1 MLKNTSTKR
10 KLLLLPIAF
19 IFIVII
25 SALIFSYF
33 DNIEKRQTNAAGQT
47 DLFIQ
52 QVLKGRISVYQFLRS
67 PDESKAKI
75 VKDDFELLNNYVLKL
90 KPILVVKE
98 NIDLCDVIVN
108 ESKNYIKSFDE
119 MSQKRIPD
127 YKNGIEKETPEI
139 LAVITRMVDIGLKLE
154 NQLALIN
161 KNTIERKEKAINTM
175 NIALIA
181 IALIAIIFFVTF
193 SLVLSNQL
201 ITTLNNFQK
210 GLLSFFG
217 YLNKESTTVEMLD
230 DANHD
235 EFGNMAKIVNENISK
250 TKRTIDSD
258 NVFLEEI
265 NQIAIT
271 IKEGFLNK
279 RLENKTETQSL
290 EELRHHIND
299 MLLSLQLRV
308 CTNINDISLALEK
321 YAKLDFTH
329 RIKGCNSGVTVG
341 LNNLAD
347 IINDM
352 LVENKSNGLTLG
364 ESSHIL
370 LKNVDTLNRNSNE
383 AAAALEETAAAVEEI
398 SSNISNNTNNI
409 VKMSQLASSVTDSAS
424 KGEKLA
430 NQTTDAMNEIDKE
443 VNAINEA
450 ITVIDQIA
458 FQTNIL
464 SLNAAVEAATA
475 GEAGK
480 GFAVVAAEVRNLAS
494 RSADAA
500 KEIKILVETATK
512 KADQGKKISE
522 DMISGYKML
531 NDNISQTIELI
542 KNVEGSSKEQLAGI
556 EQIND
561 AISALDQQT
570 QQNAII
576 ATQTYEVAI
585 QTDTIAKLVVSN
597 ANAKE
602 FIGKNEVTAKVLENK
617 PTSTQTPTKNIPTK
631 TTTPNKI
638 TSNIKRD
645 TKVVSSNTK
654 DDDEWA
660 SF

>member
-1 MLKNTSTKR
+1 MLKNISTKI
-10 KLLLLPIAF
+10 KLMLLPTAF
-19 IFIVII
+19 IGIVII
-25 SALIFSYF
+25 SALIFTYF
-33 DNIEKRQTNAAGQT
+33 NRITEQRTDAANQT

-67 PDESKAKI
+67 PDEAKAKI
-75 VKDDFELLNNYVLKL
+75 VKDDFELLINHVLDLKSKL
-90 KPILVVKE
+90 GIQE
-98 NIDLCDVIVN
+98 NKDLCDLIVN

-119 MSQKRIPD
+119 LAQKRIPD

-139 LAVITRMVDIGLKLE
+139 LTVIKQISEIGLNLE
-154 NQLALIN
+154 KQLKQIN
-161 KNTIERKEKAINTM
+161 TNATEAKKDAVNTM
-175 NIALIA
+175 NIVLIA
-181 IALIAIIFFVTF
+181 IAIVAIIFFLGF
-193 SLVLSNQL
+193 SLLLSNQL
-201 ITTLNNFQK
+201 IATINNFQK

-217 YLNKESTTVEMLD
+217 YLNKESTNVEMLD

-235 EFGNMAKIVNENISK
+235 EFGAMAKIVNQNIIK
-250 TKRTIDSD
+250 TKNSIDSD
-258 NVFLEEI
+258 NLFLEEI
-265 NQIAIT
+265 KQIILT
-271 IKEGFLNK
+271 IKDGFLNK
-279 RLENKTETQSL
+279 RLDNKTQTQSL

-299 MLLSLQLRV
+299 MLTSLQSRV

-321 YAKLDFTH
+321 YANLDFTY

-341 LNNLAD
+341 LNNLAN

-352 LVENKSNGLTLG
+352 LVENKSNGLTLD
-364 ESSHIL
+364 SSSVIL

-398 SSNISNNTNNI
+398 SSNISNNTQNI

-430 NQTTDAMNEIDKE
+430 NQTTDAMNEIDEE

-617 PTSTQTPTKNIPTK
+617 SAPQQTLGKSQPQVKKPTS
-631 TTTPNKI
+631 
-638 TSNIKRD
+638 
-645 TKVVSSNTK
+645 NTNN
-654 DDDEWA
+654 DEWA

>member
-1 MLKNTSTKR
+1 MIFTYFNNVAKEQTS
-10 KLLLLPIAF
+10 
-19 IFIVII
+19 
-25 SALIFSYF
+25 
-33 DNIEKRQTNAAGQT
+33 AAVQT

-67 PDESKAKI
+67 PDEAKAKTVRDDFDNLNKYVLELKSKFTSQENISLSDEI
-75 VKDDFELLNNYVLKL
+75 VKQ
-90 KPILVVKE
+90 
-98 NIDLCDVIVN
+98 
-108 ESKNYIKSFDE
+108 SKNYIKSFDE
-119 MSQKRIPD
+119 FSSKRIND
-127 YKNGIEKETPEI
+127 YKSGIEKETPEI
-139 LAVITRMVDIGLKLE
+139 LALIKQMTAIGLELE
-154 NQLALIN
+154 KQLTHIN
-161 KNTIERKEKAINTM
+161 ENTITMRENATSTM
-175 NIALIA
+175 NTVLITIA
-181 IALIAIIFFVTF
+181 ILAIIFFVAF
-193 SLVLSNQL
+193 SFILSNQL
-201 ITTLNNFQK
+201 TTAINHFQK

-217 YLNKESTTVEMLD
+217 YINKESTTVEMLD
-230 DANHD
+230 DANQD
-235 EFGNMAKIVNENISK
+235 EFGSMAKVVNQNIIK
-250 TKRTIDSD
+250 TKSSIDSD
-258 NVFLEEI
+258 NRFLEEI
-265 NQIAIT
+265 NGIVLT
-271 IKEGFLNK
+271 VKEGYLSK
-279 RLENKTETQSL
+279 RLDNKTETQSL

-308 CTNINDISLALEK
+308 CTNINDISFALERF
-321 YAKLDFTH
+321 ASLDFTH
-329 RIKGCNSGVTVG
+329 RVKGCNSGVTVG

-347 IINDM
+347 IINEM
-352 LVENKSNGLTLG
+352 LVENKSNGLTLDA
-364 ESSHIL
+364 SSAIL

-443 VNAINEA
+443 VNAINDA

-475 GEAGK
+475 GEAGR

-494 RSADAA
+494 RSAEAA
-500 KEIKILVETATK
+500 KEIKMLVETATK

-531 NDNISQTIELI
+531 NENISQTIELI
-542 KNVEGSSKEQLAGI
+542 KNIEGSSKEQLAGI

-576 ATQTYEVAI
+576 ASQTYEVAV

-602 FIGKNEVTAKVLENK
+602 FIGKNEVTAKILENK
-617 PTSTQTPTKNIPTK
+617 SAPTKALGKTQTSAKNPISNTK
-631 TTTPNKI
+631 
-638 TSNIKRD
+638 SD
-645 TKVVSSNTK
+645 TKVISSNSK

>member
-1 MLKNTSTKR
+1 M
-10 KLLLLPIAF
+10 LLPMAF
-19 IFIVII
+19 IGIVII
-25 SALIFSYF
+25 SSLIFTYF
-33 DNIEKRQTNAAGQT
+33 NNVAEQRTNAAVQT

-67 PDESKAKI
+67 PDETKAQK
-75 VKDDFELLNNYVLKL
+75 VRDDFNTLNNSVLELKTKL
-90 KPILVVKE
+90 TAKE
-98 NIDLCDVIVN
+98 NIELSDLIIN
-108 ESKNYIKSFDE
+108 QSKNYVKSFDE
-119 MSQKRIPD
+119 FSSKRITD
-127 YKNGIEKETPEI
+127 YKNGIEKESPEI
-139 LAVITRMVDIGLKLE
+139 LAIIKQMVEIGLDLE
-154 NQLALIN
+154 KQLN
-161 KNTIERKEKAINTM
+161 HINTNAIEMKKDAVSTM
-175 NIALIA
+175 NSVLIA
-181 IALIAIIFFVTF
+181 IAIIAIIFFVTF
-193 SLVLSNQL
+193 SLILSNQL
-201 ITTLNNFQK
+201 ITSINNFQK

-217 YLNKESTTVEMLD
+217 YINKESTNVEMLD
-230 DANHD
+230 DSTKD
-235 EFGNMAKIVNENISK
+235 EFGNMAKVVNQNIAKSK
-250 TKRTIDSD
+250 SAIDSD
-258 NVFLEEI
+258 NRFLQEI
-265 NQIAIT
+265 NGIVAV
-271 IKEGFLNK
+271 IKEGYLSK
-279 RLENKTETQSL
+279 RLDNKTETQSL

-321 YAKLDFTH
+321 YASLDFTH

-409 VKMSQLASSVTDSAS
+409 VKMSQLASNVTDSAS

-430 NQTTDAMNEIDKE
+430 NETTDAMNEIDKE
-443 VNAINEA
+443 VNAINDA

-494 RSADAA
+494 RSAEAA

-531 NDNISQTIELI
+531 NENISQTIELI
-542 KNVEGSSKEQLAGI
+542 KSIEGSSKEQLAGI

-576 ATQTYEVAI
+576 ASQTYEVAV

-617 PTSTQTPTKNIPTK
+617 SASTKALGKTPTSVKKSTVNAK
-631 TTTPNKI
+631 
-638 TSNIKRD
+638 SES
-645 TKVVSSNTK
+645 KVIASNTK

>member
-1 MLKNTSTKR
+1 LLKNASTKQ

-19 IFIVII
+19 ILIVII

-33 DNIEKRQTNAAGQT
+33 DNIEKRQTKAAGQT

-75 VKDDFELLNNYVLKL
+75 VKDNFELLNKYVLEL

-119 MSQKRIPD
+119 LSQKRIPD

-139 LAVITRMVDIGLKLE
+139 LAVITQMVDIGLKLE
-154 NQLALIN
+154 SQLALIN
-161 KNTIERKEKAINTM
+161 KNTIDRKEKAINAM
-175 NIALIA
+175 NTALIA
-181 IALIAIIFFVTF
+181 IAVLAIIFFVTF
-193 SLVLSNQL
+193 SLLLSNQL

-217 YLNKESTTVEMLD
+217 YINKESKTVEMLD
-230 DANHD
+230 DTNHD
-235 EFGNMAKIVNENISK
+235 EFGNMAKIINENISK
-250 TKRTIDSD
+250 TKRAIDSD
-258 NVFLEEI
+258 NIFLEEI
-265 NQIAIT
+265 NQIALT
-271 IKEGFLNK
+271 IKNGFLNK

-290 EELRHHIND
+290 EDLRHHIND
-299 MLLSLQLRV
+299 MLMSLQLRV

-352 LVENKSNGLTLG
+352 LIENKSNGLTLG

-370 LKNVDTLNRNSNE
+370 LKNVDTLNRNSND

-443 VNAINEA
+443 VNAINVA

-475 GEAGK
+475 GEAGR

-576 ATQTYEVAI
+576 ASQTYEVAV

-602 FIGKNEVTAKVLENK
+602 FIGKDEVKAKVLENK
-617 PTSTQTPTKNIPTK
+617 SAPAKISTPVKK
-631 TTTPNKI
+631 TTTNVHQ
-638 TSNIKRD
+638 D
-645 TKVVSSNTK
+645 TKIVSSNNK

>member
-1 MLKNTSTKR
+1 MLKNISTKI
-10 KLLLLPIAF
+10 KLMLLPTAF
-19 IFIVII
+19 IGIVII
-25 SALIFSYF
+25 SALIFTYF
-33 DNIEKRQTNAAGQT
+33 NRITEQRTDAANQT

-67 PDESKAKI
+67 PDEAKAKI
-75 VKDDFELLNNYVLKL
+75 VKDDFELLINHVLELKSKL
-90 KPILVVKE
+90 GIQE
-98 NIDLCDVIVN
+98 NKDLCDLIVN
-108 ESKNYIKSFDE
+108 ESKNYIKTFDE
-119 MSQKRIPD
+119 LAQKRIPD

-139 LAVITRMVDIGLKLE
+139 LTVIKQISEIGLNLE
-154 NQLALIN
+154 KQLKQIN
-161 KNTIERKEKAINTM
+161 TNATEAKKDAVNTM
-175 NIALIA
+175 NIVLIA
-181 IALIAIIFFVTF
+181 IAIVAIIFFLGF
-193 SLVLSNQL
+193 SLLLSNQL
-201 ITTLNNFQK
+201 IATINNFQK

-217 YLNKESTTVEMLD
+217 YLNKESTNVEMLD

-235 EFGNMAKIVNENISK
+235 EFGAMAKIVNQNIIK
-250 TKRTIDSD
+250 TKNSIDSD
-258 NVFLEEI
+258 NLFLEEI
-265 NQIAIT
+265 KQIILT
-271 IKEGFLNK
+271 IKDGFLNK
-279 RLENKTETQSL
+279 RLDNKTQTQSL

-299 MLLSLQLRV
+299 MLTSLQSRV

-321 YAKLDFTH
+321 YANLDFTY

-341 LNNLAD
+341 LNNLAN

-352 LVENKSNGLTLG
+352 LVENKSNGLTLD
-364 ESSHIL
+364 SSSVIL

-398 SSNISNNTNNI
+398 SSNISNNTQNI

-430 NQTTDAMNEIDKE
+430 NQTTDAMNEIDEE

-617 PTSTQTPTKNIPTK
+617 SAPQQTLGKSQPQVKKPTS
-631 TTTPNKI
+631 
-638 TSNIKRD
+638 
-645 TKVVSSNTK
+645 NTNN
-654 DDDEWA
+654 DEWA

>member
-1 MLKNTSTKR
+1 MLNNISTR
-10 KLLLLPIAF
+10 KKLMLLPTAF
-19 IFIVII
+19 IGIVII
-25 SALIFSYF
+25 SSLIFTYF
-33 DNIEKRQTNAAGQT
+33 NNLAEQRTNAAVQT

-52 QVLKGRISVYQFLRS
+52 QVLKGRISVYQFLRT
-67 PDESKAKI
+67 PDEAKAQKVRDDFNTLNSSVLELKAK
-75 VKDDFELLNNYVLKL
+75 LTA
-90 KPILVVKE
+90 KE
-98 NIDLCDVIVN
+98 NIDLSDLIIN
-108 ESKNYIKSFDE
+108 QSKNYVKSFDE
-119 MSQKRIPD
+119 FSSKRITD
-127 YKNGIEKETPEI
+127 YKNGVEKESTEI
-139 LAVITRMVDIGLKLE
+139 LAIIKQMVEIGLDLE
-154 NQLALIN
+154 KQLN
-161 KNTIERKEKAINTM
+161 HINTNAIEMKKDAVSTM
-175 NIALIA
+175 NNVLIA
-181 IALIAIIFFVTF
+181 IAIIAIIFFVAF
-193 SLVLSNQL
+193 SMLLSNQL
-201 ITTLNNFQK
+201 INSINNFQN

-217 YLNKESTTVEMLD
+217 YLNKESTHVEMLD
-230 DANHD
+230 DGNQD
-235 EFGNMAKIVNENISK
+235 EFGTMAKVVNQNISK
-250 TKRTIDSD
+250 TKSAIDSD
-258 NVFLEEI
+258 NIFLEEI
-265 NQIAIT
+265 NRIVLT
-271 IKEGFLNK
+271 IKEGYLSK
-279 RLENKTETQSL
+279 RLDNKTETQSL

-308 CTNINDISLALEK
+308 CTNINDISFALEK
-321 YAKLDFTH
+321 YASLDFTH

-352 LVENKSNGLTLG
+352 LVENKSNGLTLDA
-364 ESSHIL
+364 SSAIL

-409 VKMSQLASSVTDSAS
+409 VKMSQLASNVTDSAS
-424 KGEKLA
+424 KGESLA
-430 NQTTDAMNEIDKE
+430 NQTTDAMNEIDRE

-450 ITVIDQIA
+450 ISVIDQIA

-542 KNVEGSSKEQLAGI
+542 RNIEGSSKEQLLGI

-576 ATQTYEVAI
+576 ASQTYEVAV

-597 ANAKE
+597 ANAKQ
-602 FIGKNEVTAKVLENK
+602 FIGKDEVKAKVLENK
-617 PTSTQTPTKNIPTK
+617 SAPAKISAPTK
-631 TTTPNKI
+631 TSTPVKKTTTNVHQ
-638 TSNIKRD
+638 D
-645 TKVVSSNTK
+645 TKIVSSNSK

>member
-1 MLKNTSTKR
+1 MLKNISTKI
-10 KLLLLPIAF
+10 KLMLLPTAF
-19 IFIVII
+19 IGIVII
-25 SALIFSYF
+25 SALIFTYF
-33 DNIEKRQTNAAGQT
+33 NRITEQRTNAANQT

-67 PDESKAKI
+67 PDEAKAKI
-75 VKDDFELLNNYVLKL
+75 VKDDFELLTNYVLELKSKL
-90 KPILVVKE
+90 GIQE
-98 NIDLCDVIVN
+98 NRDLCDSIVN
-108 ESKNYIKSFDE
+108 ESKNYMKNFDE
-119 MSQKRIPD
+119 LSQKRIPD
-127 YKNGIEKETPEI
+127 YKSGIEKETPEI
-139 LAVITRMVDIGLKLE
+139 LTVIKQISEIGLNLE
-154 NQLALIN
+154 KQLKQIN
-161 KNTIERKEKAINTM
+161 INATEAKKDAINTLD
-175 NIALIA
+175 IVLIA
-181 IALIAIIFFVTF
+181 IAIISIIFFVGF
-193 SLVLSNQL
+193 SLLLSNQL
-201 ITTLNNFQK
+201 ITTINNFQK

-217 YLNKESTTVEMLD
+217 YVNKESTNVEMLD
-230 DANHD
+230 DVNHD
-235 EFGNMAKIVNENISK
+235 EFGAMAKIVNQNIIK
-250 TKRTIDSD
+250 TKNSIDSD
-258 NVFLEEI
+258 NLFLEEI
-265 NQIAIT
+265 KQIILT
-271 IKEGFLNK
+271 IKDGFLNK
-279 RLENKTETQSL
+279 RLDNKTQTQSL

-299 MLLSLQLRV
+299 MLTSLQSRV

-321 YAKLDFTH
+321 YANLDFTY
-329 RIKGCNSGVTVG
+329 RITGCNSGVTVG

-352 LVENKSNGLTLG
+352 LVENKSNGLTLD
-364 ESSHIL
+364 SSSVIL

-561 AISALDQQT
+561 AISSLDQQT

-617 PTSTQTPTKNIPTK
+617 STSNKTQTATKPHTPTK
-631 TTTPNKI
+631 

-645 TKVVSSNTK
+645 TKVVLSNTK

>member
-1 MLKNTSTKR
+1 MLRDLSTRK
-10 KLLLLPIAF
+10 KLLILPI
-19 IFIVII
+19 IFICIFI
-25 SALIFSYF
+25 LSASVFSYF
-33 DNIEKRQTNAAGQT
+33 HNQSEKKEMIVSQT
-47 DLFIQ
+47 DSFIQ
-52 QVLKGRISVYQFLRS
+52 QVLKGRISVYQFLRTPNEDS
-67 PDESKAKI
+67 
-75 VKDDFELLNNYVLKL
+75 VKK
-90 KPILVVKE
+90 VKE
-98 NIDLCDVIVN
+98 DFKELENSVKFLIPNLSAQKDINTANDIVDLGQKYVSN
-108 ESKNYIKSFDE
+108 FENFSS
-119 MSQKRIPD
+119 KRIVEFN
-127 YKNGIEKETPEI
+127 NGNLKESPEI
-139 LAVITRMVDIGLKLE
+139 LATIKSMVEIGLKLE
-154 NQLALIN
+154 KELLNINQSA
-161 KNTIERKEKAINTM
+161 IEQRIESEDLMISVQIT
-175 NIALIA
+175 IA
-181 IALIAIIFFVTF
+181 IASIVFFLVF
-193 SLVLSNQL
+193 STLLSNQL
-201 ITTLNNFQK
+201 INSINNFQE

-217 YLNKESTTVEMLD
+217 YLNKETKTVGLLD
-230 DANHD
+230 DSTKD
-235 EFGNMAKIVNENISK
+235 EFGTMAKVVNQNISK
-250 TKRTIDSD
+250 SKNAIDSD
-258 NVFLEEI
+258 NKFLEEI
-265 NQIAIT
+265 GKMVLT
-271 IKEGFLNK
+271 IKEGYLNK
-279 RLENKTETQSL
+279 RLENETETQSL
-290 EELRHHIND
+290 EELRHHMND
-299 MLLSLQLRV
+299 MLKSLQLRV
-308 CTNINDISLALEK
+308 CTNINDISFALDK
-321 YAKLDFTH
+321 YAGLDFRH
-329 RIKGCNSGVTVG
+329 RIQGCNSGVTVG
-341 LNNLAD
+341 LNNLAN

-364 ESSHIL
+364 ESSTIL

-409 VKMSQLASSVTDSAS
+409 VKMSQLASNVTESAL

-443 VNAINEA
+443 VNAINDA

-531 NDNISQTIELI
+531 NENISQTIELI
-542 KNVEGSSKEQLAGI
+542 KSIEGSSKEQLAGI

-576 ATQTYEVAI
+576 ATQTYEVAV

-602 FIGKNEVTAKVLENK
+602 FIGKNEVKAKVLENK
-617 PTSTQTPTKNIPTK
+617 SAPAKTVNKAPTAAKKPTV
-631 TTTPNKI
+631 TTT
-638 TSNIKRD
+638 
-645 TKVVSSNTK
+645 TKSESKVIASNTN
-654 DDDEWA
+654 DDEWA

>member
-1 MLKNTSTKR
+1 M
-10 KLLLLPIAF
+10 LLPTAF
-19 IFIVII
+19 IGIVII
-25 SALIFSYF
+25 SALIFTYF
-33 DNIEKRQTNAAGQT
+33 NRITEQRTNAANQT

-67 PDESKAKI
+67 PDEAKAKI
-75 VKDDFELLNNYVLKL
+75 VKDDFELLNNYVLDLKSKL
-90 KPILVVKE
+90 SIQE
-98 NIDLCDVIVN
+98 NRDLCDSIVN
-108 ESKNYIKSFDE
+108 ESKNYMKNFDE
-119 MSQKRIPD
+119 LAQKRIPD

-139 LAVITRMVDIGLKLE
+139 LTVIKQISEIGLKLE
-154 NQLALIN
+154 KQLQQIN
-161 KNTIERKEKAINTM
+161 TSATESKKDAVNTM
-175 NIALIA
+175 NIVLIA
-181 IALIAIIFFVTF
+181 IAIVAIIFFLGF
-193 SLVLSNQL
+193 SLLLSNQL
-201 ITTLNNFQK
+201 ITTINNFQK
-210 GLLSFFG
+210 GLLSFFC
-217 YLNKESTTVEMLD
+217 YLNKESTNVEMLD

-235 EFGNMAKIVNENISK
+235 EFGAMAKIVNQNIIK
-250 TKRTIDSD
+250 TKNSIDSD
-258 NVFLEEI
+258 NLFLEEI
-265 NQIAIT
+265 KQIILT
-271 IKEGFLNK
+271 IKDGFLNK
-279 RLENKTETQSL
+279 RLDNKTQTQSL

-299 MLLSLQLRV
+299 MLTSLQSRV

-321 YAKLDFTH
+321 YANLDFTY
-329 RIKGCNSGVTVG
+329 RITGCNGGVTVG

-352 LVENKSNGLTLG
+352 LVENKSNGLTLD
-364 ESSHIL
+364 SSSVIL

-398 SSNISNNTNNI
+398 SSNISNNTQNI

-443 VNAINEA
+443 VNAINDA

-617 PTSTQTPTKNIPTK
+617 PTSVKTITQAPVK
-631 TTTPNKI
+631 KI
-638 TSNIKRD
+638 TSN
-645 TKVVSSNTK
+645 TKNETKIVSSNNK
-654 DDDEWA
+654 NDDEWA